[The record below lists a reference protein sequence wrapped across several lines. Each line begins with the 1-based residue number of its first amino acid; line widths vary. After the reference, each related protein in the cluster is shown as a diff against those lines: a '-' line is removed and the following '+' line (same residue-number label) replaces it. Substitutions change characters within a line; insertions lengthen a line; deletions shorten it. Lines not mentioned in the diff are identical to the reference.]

1 MELYSFDNKWGS
13 YGNGNS
19 QFNAPW
25 DIAIGLH
32 SKVFVADAN
41 NNRIQKFEER
51 GQFELTIGE
60 PRMSSFAVVDDEL
73 HTPVGIFVDNDRD
86 EIYATDDYRRVLVF
100 DTNGNFVRNWQDPNL
115 GGRGIAMDPIGNDSI
130 FVANHSSSCIE
141 VYDLK
146 GNKKFK
152 WGQPGIGNNQFNRP
166 NSIAFDS
173 QGFLYVADTD
183 NHRIMKFTNYGAYVH
198 QWGNFGK
205 RKNEFMYPLGITT
218 DPNDNVYVTDVSG
231 KIKKFD
237 SVGNFITLFGRLG
250 MADGQFNVPSGIE
263 TQNGKYIY
271 VADRYNQRIQI
282 FSLQ

>member
-13 YGNGNS
+13 FGNGNG

-25 DIAIGLH
+25 DVAIGLH
-32 SKVFVADAN
+32 GKVFVADAN
-41 NNRIQKFEER
+41 NNRIQKFDEK

-60 PRMSSFAVVDDEL
+60 PRMPSFAIVDDEL
-73 HTPVGIFVDNDRD
+73 LTPVGIFVDNDRD
-86 EIYATDDYRRVLVF
+86 EIYATDDHRRVLVF
-100 DTNGNFVRNWQDPNL
+100 DLNGNFIRNWQDSNL
-115 GGRGIAMDPIGNDSI
+115 GGRGIVMDPINKDSI
-130 FVANHSSSCIE
+130 FVANYSLSCIE

-152 WGQPGIGNNQFNRP
+152 WGQQGNGNNQFNRP

-173 QGFLYVADTD
+173 QGFLYVADTE
-183 NHRIMKFTNYGAYVH
+183 NHRIMKFTCYGAYVH

-205 RKNEFMYPLGITT
+205 RKNEFIYPLGIST
-218 DPNDNVYVTDVSG
+218 DPNNNVFVTDGTG

-237 SVGNFITLFGRLG
+237 SDGNFITSFGKLG
-250 MADGQFNVPSGIE
+250 MADGQFNVPSGID

-271 VADRYNQRIQI
+271 IADRYNQRIQI